1 MSCFRSMLVVVIGG
15 LTIGCGG
22 SGPDPAAVNSSILVI
37 ERHDGDPVRF
47 TGGAG
52 RVQIS
57 ETLTIE
63 VKDGRL
69 RVNEKDYGPCIPGD
83 KVRLEAGNVVKIN
96 GEVRQPGR

>member
-1 MSCFRSMLVVVIGG
+1 MNRFRATLLVAVGGMS
-15 LTIGCGG
+15 IGCGG
-22 SGPDPAAVNSSILVI
+22 SGPDPAAVNASIVVI

-52 RVQIS
+52 RVMIS
-57 ETLTIE
+57 ETLTVE

-69 RVNEKDYGPCIPGD
+69 RINEKDHGPCNPGD
-83 KVRLEAGNVVKIN
+83 KVRLEAGNVVKVN